1 MADWKIKMDPFI
13 GEIYEDGGM
22 DAVKKTGYF
31 IDDTSSPD
39 DIDYMLDVPTTP
51 LGWADSSCPSPAVLI
66 CAGSFCP
73 PHTGHVDMMRAAR
86 RAVEKAGRQ
95 VVAGYFSPGH
105 DEYIKHKNGDGAI
118 PVHERIKLFDGML
131 DDWMYVCPWE
141 GVFNKHA
148 IMFTHVVERLGLYI
162 KRHTGLDIP
171 VYFVC
176 GSDNE
181 NYVFAFMKRG
191 QCVLVNRPGYKLKI
205 PQSEWPINTLWADC
219 ENSSSSTEERLTYQ
233 RKVAES
239 RLYLRV
245 EDSMYESMGVDYSDL
260 EANITKRFTNSK
272 ISFLSTQ
279 EHHIRTMRKLHRI
292 ISLDA
297 LIRGDENIRVSR
309 HYDFFGRDMIRF
321 AASPEALSLRE
332 QISGLEGKYLL
343 YDDDIH
349 TTGGTIRYM
358 TKLLESVGCD
368 IEGVFT
374 FKVSDD
380 SEGEILDLRDF
391 FIGTE
396 SGLVVQSPH
405 GKKFRAPYMY
415 PYVCPYSRASIQDP
429 MKFSIEM
436 WELNLRIYEDMPT
449 KVGDLRAMGELFVYS
464 GLAKSDDTV
473 AAACR
478 NHIKLLEKLL

>member
-1 MADWKIKMDPFI
+1 MTDWKIKMDPFI
-13 GEIYEDGGM
+13 GEIYKDHGM
-22 DAVKKTGYF
+22 EAVKKTGYF
-31 IDDTSSPD
+31 IDGTSSQD

-51 LGWADSSCPSPAVLI
+51 LGWSASPGDEPAVLV

-73 PHTGHVDMMRAAR
+73 PHLGHIDMMRAAR
-86 RAVEKAGRQ
+86 TAVEKTGKR

-118 PVHERIKLFDGML
+118 PIHERIKLFDGML

-148 IMFTHVVERLGLYI
+148 IMFTHVVERLEQYI
-162 KRHTGLDIP
+162 KRHTGFDIP

-181 NYVFAFMKRG
+181 SYVFAFMKKGR
-191 QCVLVNRPGYKLKI
+191 CVLVNRPGYQSKD
-205 PQSEWPINTLWADC
+205 PSEWPVSTLWAEC
-219 ENSSSSTEERLTYQ
+219 ENHSSSTEERLTYK
-233 RKVAES
+233 RKKPEG

-245 EDSMYESMGVDYSDL
+245 EDSVYENMCVDYLDIENSL
-260 EANITKRFTNSK
+260 TRRFDNTK
-272 ISFLSTQ
+272 ISFVSSQ
-279 EHHIRTMRKLHRI
+279 ERHVRMIRNIHKV

-297 LIRGDENIRVSR
+297 LIKADENIRVSR
-309 HYDFFGRDMIRF
+309 HYDFFGRNMIRF
-321 AASPEALSLRE
+321 AASPGSQPLGD
-332 QISGLEGKYLL
+332 QIKKLEGKYVL

-358 TKLLESVGCD
+358 TKLLESIGCD
-368 IEGVFT
+368 IEWVFT

-391 FIGTE
+391 FVGKDF
-396 SGLVVQSPH
+396 GLVIQSPA

-415 PYVCPYSRASIQDP
+415 PYVCPHSRASIQDP
-429 MKFSIEM
+429 MEFSIEM
-436 WELNLRIYEDMPT
+436 WERNLEIYENRP
-449 KVGDLRAMGELFVYS
+449 DLVADLGAMGELFVYS
-464 GLAKSDDTV
+464 GLAKSDDLISK
-473 AAACR
+473 ACK
-478 NHIKLLEKLL
+478 NHINLLKKLL